1 MADNVM
7 SGFHLFLNRRFMLAA
22 LHAVGTA
29 GVELTIT
36 LESFGTEHKDQIIKA
51 LETAGYCP
59 VISKTS
65 GIYM

>member
-1 MADNVM
+1 MAGLDLTLL
-7 SGFHLFLNRRFMLAA
+7 GHLGLAL
-22 LHAVGTA
+22 LHALGTA

-51 LETAGYCP
+51 LEAAGYCP
-59 VISKTS
+59 VITKTN